1 MIILENKNLIQI
13 KEILYNIIQIIIIKS
28 LIVMLKKEEQLSI
41 EEETKIILIMLIK
54 IKKIWI
60 KFIIEQD
67 KKTILMI

>member
-28 LIVMLKKEEQLSI
+28 QIIMLKKEEQLSI

>member
-13 KEILYNIIQIIIIKS
+13 KEILYNIIQMIIIQS
-28 LIVMLKKEEQLSI
+28 LIIILKKEEQLSI

-60 KFIIEQD
+60 KVIIEQH

>member
-13 KEILYNIIQIIIIKS
+13 KEILYNIIQMIIIKS
-28 LIVMLKKEEQLSI
+28 LIIMLKKEEQLSI

-60 KFIIEQD
+60 KFIIEQS

>member
-13 KEILYNIIQIIIIKS
+13 KEILYNIIQMIIIKS
-28 LIVMLKKEEQLSI
+28 LIIILKKEEQLSI

-60 KFIIEQD
+60 KVIIEQH

>member
-1 MIILENKNLIQI
+1 MIILENKNLIPI
-13 KEILYNIIQIIIIKS
+13 KEILYNIIQMIIIKS
-28 LIVMLKKEEQLSI
+28 LIIMLKKEEQLSI

-60 KFIIEQD
+60 KFIIEQS

>member
-28 LIVMLKKEEQLSI
+28 LIIMLKKEEQLSI

>member
-13 KEILYNIIQIIIIKS
+13 KEILYNIIQMIIIKS
-28 LIVMLKKEEQLSI
+28 LIIILKKEEQLSI

-60 KFIIEQD
+60 KFIIEQS